1 MPLSKHFGGHGQEV
15 MDNMMKEYGPG
26 KAQRV
31 FYATE
36 NSQKNKHMQTM
47 LDHARRMHEMKSKLM
62 KGK

>member
-1 MPLSKHFGGHGQEV
+1 
-15 MDNMMKEYGPG
+15 MKEYGPG